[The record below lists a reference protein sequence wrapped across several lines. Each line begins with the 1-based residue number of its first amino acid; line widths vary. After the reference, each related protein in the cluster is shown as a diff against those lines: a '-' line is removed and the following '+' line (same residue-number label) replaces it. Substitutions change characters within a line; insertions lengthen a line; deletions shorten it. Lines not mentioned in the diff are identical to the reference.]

1 MKNSVKIQENNSRL
15 LKINSKD
22 LTLQEF
28 VINYGTK
35 ELDKVLK
42 QLII

>member
-22 LTLQEF
+22 STLQEF
-28 VINYGTK
+28 VINYSA
-35 ELDKVLK
+35 EEPDMVINLYN
-42 QLII
+42 